1 MSKQK
6 ITSQPGPFTSIPLIY
21 DDAKLTVYEHR
32 LLCHYQRL
40 GDGYEALRTTAKRCH
55 MSQTSVIKAR
65 NGLEERGWITT
76 GENDKGTIQVEV
88 VDVWMLDTAIYGGAI
103 KRPHEWVARFDS
115 APDMEQA
122 VLQISSAAA
131 PILESSRS
139 INGDKEDPIRK
150 IPSGREGAAKKRRTS
165 SHPKSVQLFRA
176 IAHRNIPKKMHARID
191 RAVGSEF
198 GDLLTWGRTI
208 RFWMMSG
215 YKITNYAGML
225 DVFEQRKGSNG
236 PPQIGKFLDD
246 PH

>member
-1 MSKQK
+1 MPRQK

-40 GDGYEALRTTAKRCH
+40 GEGYESVRTSAKRCH
-55 MSQTSVIKAR
+55 MSLTSVIKAR

-76 GENDKGTIQVEV
+76 GENDKGTIQVAV
-88 VDVWMLDTAIYGGAI
+88 TDVWMLDTAIYGGSI
-103 KRPHEWVARFDS
+103 KRPHQWVGRYDS
-115 APDMEQA
+115 VPDMEQA
-122 VLQISSAAA
+122 VLQISNASA
-131 PILESSRS
+131 PIMESSRS
-139 INGDKEDPIRK
+139 INGNKEDPIEEDPSRK
-150 IPSGREGAAKKRRTS
+150 EAPQKKRRTS

-176 IAHRNIPKKMHARID
+176 IAHRNIPKKMHDRID

-225 DVFEQRKGSNG
+225 DVFEQRRNQGG
-236 PPQIGKFLDD
+236 PPRIGAFLDD
-246 PH
+246 

>member
-6 ITSQPGPFTSIPLIY
+6 ITSKPGPFTSIPLIY

-40 GDGYEALRTTAKRCH
+40 EDGYEALRTTAKRCH

-76 GENDKGTIQVEV
+76 GENDKGTIQVDV

-103 KRPHEWVARFDS
+103 KRPHEWVARFNS

-150 IPSGREGAAKKRRTS
+150 IPLGREAPQKKRRTT
-165 SHPKSVQLFRA
+165 SHPLCLQVYRSITHNNV
-176 IAHRNIPKKMHARID
+176 PKKYQERVHRV
-191 RAVGSEF
+191 VGDNFFDCVE
-198 GDLLTWGRTI
+198 WGRTVK
-208 RFWMMSG
+208 WWVMSG
-215 YKITNYAGML
+215 YNLMNFRGML
-225 DVFEQRKGSNG
+225 EVFKDRKRSDG
-236 PPQIGKFLDD
+236 PVQIGKFLDD
-246 PH
+246 IN